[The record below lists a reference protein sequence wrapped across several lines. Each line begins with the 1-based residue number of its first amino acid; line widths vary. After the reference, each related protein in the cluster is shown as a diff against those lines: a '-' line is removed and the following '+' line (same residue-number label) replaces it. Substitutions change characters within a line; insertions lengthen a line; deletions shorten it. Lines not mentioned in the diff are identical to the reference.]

1 MRRLEQNLDEDVE
14 WLCTMYQFVKIRKSY
29 VCLQATADATPFAFI
44 HMQSEHQGL
53 EAANTEGIEK
63 ILMGKTLKKL
73 S

>member
-1 MRRLEQNLDEDVE
+1 
-14 WLCTMYQFVKIRKSY
+14 MYQFVKIRKSY
-29 VCLQATADATPFAFI
+29 VCLQAAADATPFAFI